1 MTRDD
6 EVPAHA
12 STARAT
18 APKKPVPER
27 RPLRERIA
35 ELAADYRRH
44 PLSGVPVDKP
54 FFDELS
60 GND

>member
-6 EVPAHA
+6 DDPAHA
-12 STARAT
+12 STGRAM
-18 APKKPVPER
+18 AAKKPVPDG
-27 RPLRERIA
+27 RPLSERIA

-44 PLSGVPVDKP
+44 PLSGLPADKP